1 MSDPLDVL
9 RRPLAPRVPDA
20 AFAAQLRKRIQRALT
35 EGDPMASQREPTAP
49 EGDVA
54 YISLQVDDSARARQF
69 YGTVLGW
76 RFGADDELGHSAQ
89 VEGQSLP
96 VGIWA
101 GPASKGVHKPGVL
114 LAHRVRDIAAS
125 TAAVR
130 SLGGSAGDPHRE
142 PYGVVA
148 DCVDDQGNGFALV
161 EMPPDAPRPPI
172 NGARPGDVAYITISP
187 GDEARASEFFAS
199 LFGWQFTP
207 GSVARGRQVS
217 GPIPMVGL
225 WGGPG
230 RQTITLMFLVEDI
243 AAAVQRIRDAGGSAT
258 DPEEQP
264 YGITSDCV
272 DDQGIA
278 FNLGQL

>member
-9 RRPLAPRVPDA
+9 RRPLAAQAPDA
-20 AFAAQLRKRIQRALT
+20 AFAAELRERIQRALT
-35 EGDPMASQREPTAP
+35 EGDPMATQPARAAS

-54 YISLQVDDSARARQF
+54 YISLQLDDATRAREF

-76 RFGADDELGHSAQ
+76 RFGVDDDLSRSVR

-101 GPASKGVHKPGVL
+101 GPPSQGVRKPGVL
-114 LAHRVRDIAAS
+114 LAHRVHDIAAS

-130 SLGGSAGDPHRE
+130 SLGGIASEPHRE
-142 PYGVVA
+142 TYGVVA

-161 EMPPDAPRPPI
+161 EMPLDAPRPPV

-187 GDEARASEFFAS
+187 GDEARASDFFGS
-199 LFGWQFTP
+199 LFGWRFTA
-207 GSVARGRQVS
+207 GSVPGGRQVS

-225 WGGPG
+225 WGGAG
-230 RQTITLMFLVEDI
+230 RQTVTLMFLVDDI
-243 AAAVQRIRDAGGSAT
+243 AGAVQRVRNAGGTAT

-272 DDQGIA
+272 DNQGTV